1 MEIKFIN
8 YLYNEKEINFTIEY
22 KTITGIAGTSLKDYI
37 EILTQRKQGKG
48 TILVNEEKIT
58 KENIKNY
65 QKRISFI
72 PNLLV
77 IPKYVLTVNELMKQ
91 TIKQNNL
98 IIKDY
103 SKKIR
108 DSLKI
113 VGLDESYLER
123 TLQTLSQSEKKIL
136 QYALSLIS
144 NPELIIVEE
153 PFKFLDNKNEKK
165 IFMLLQR
172 LKEQFNI
179 NIILLSTDQ
188 NALHKYTDNMI
199 FIKNNQVI
207 LEGPTTEVYQR
218 VDFLKKNKFLIP
230 EIIEFTYLAKKKKS
244 VKIDYHKDIRDIIKD
259 IYKHV
264 LFTIIV
270 EKEVIKC
277 VTC

>member
-1 MEIKFIN
+1 MEIKFTN
-8 YLYNEKEINFTIEY
+8 YLYNEQEINFTIEN
-22 KTITGIAGTSLKDYI
+22 KTITGITGTFLTDYI
-37 EILTQRKQGKG
+37 DILMQRKQGKG
-48 TILVNEEKIT
+48 TILINEEKLT
-58 KENIKNY
+58 KENIKSY
-65 QKRISFI
+65 QKKISFVPAI
-72 PNLLV
+72 LV
-77 IPKYVLTVNELMKQ
+77 IPKHILTVNELMKQ

-113 VGLDESYLER
+113 VGLDETYLER
-123 TLQTLSQSEKKIL
+123 TLQTLSQSEKTIL

-144 NPELIIVEE
+144 NPELIIAEE
-153 PFKFLDNKNEKK
+153 PFRFLDNKNEKK

-179 NIILLSTDQ
+179 NIILLSNDQ
-188 NALHKYTDNMI
+188 NTLHKYTDNMI
-199 FIKNNQVI
+199 FIKNNNVI
-207 LEGPTTEVYQR
+207 LEGQTNEVYQR

-230 EIIEFTYLAKKKKS
+230 EIIDFTYLAKKKKS

-264 LFTIIV
+264 
-270 EKEVIKC
+270 
-277 VTC
+277 

>member
-1 MEIKFIN
+1 MEIKFTN
-8 YLYNEKEINFTIEY
+8 YLYNEQEINFTIEN
-22 KTITGIAGTSLKDYI
+22 KTITGITGTFLTDYI
-37 EILTQRKQGKG
+37 DILMQRKQGKG
-48 TILVNEEKIT
+48 TILINEEKLT
-58 KENIKNY
+58 KENIKSY
-65 QKRISFI
+65 QKKISFV
-72 PNLLV
+72 PTLLV
-77 IPKYVLTVNELMKQ
+77 IPKHILTVNELMKQ

-113 VGLDESYLER
+113 VGLDETYLER
-123 TLQTLSQSEKKIL
+123 KLQTLSQSEKKIL

-144 NPELIIVEE
+144 NPELIIAEE
-153 PFKFLDNKNEKK
+153 PFRFLDNKNEKK

-179 NIILLSTDQ
+179 NIILLSNDQ
-188 NALHKYTDNMI
+188 NTLHKYTDNMI
-199 FIKNNQVI
+199 FIKNNNVI
-207 LEGPTTEVYQR
+207 LEGQTNEVYQR

-264 LFTIIV
+264 
-270 EKEVIKC
+270 
-277 VTC
+277 

>member
-1 MEIKFIN
+1 MEIKFTN
-8 YLYNEKEINFTIEY
+8 YQYNEKEINFTIEN
-22 KTITGIAGTSLKDYI
+22 KTITGITGASLEDYI
-37 EILTQRKQGKG
+37 DLLLQRKQGKG
-48 TILVNEEKIT
+48 TIIINDEKLT
-58 KENIKNY
+58 KENIKAY
-65 QKRISFI
+65 QKKISFI
-72 PNLLV
+72 SQFFNLPTYTV
-77 IPKYVLTVNELMKQ
+77 TVNELMKQ

-103 SKKIR
+103 SKKLR

-123 TLQTLSQSEKKIL
+123 SLVTLSNSEKKIL

-144 NPELIIVEE
+144 NPELIIIEE

-179 NIILLSTDQ
+179 NIILLSNDSNT
-188 NALHKYTDNMI
+188 LHKYSDNML
-199 FIKNNQVI
+199 FIKNNEVI
-207 LEGPTTEVYQR
+207 LEGKTTEVYQR
-218 VDFLKKNKFLIP
+218 VDFLKKHKFSIP
-230 EIIEFTYLAKKKKS
+230 EIIDFTYLAKKKKS

-264 LFTIIV
+264 
-270 EKEVIKC
+270 
-277 VTC
+277 

>member
-1 MEIKFIN
+1 MEIKYTN
-8 YLYNEKEINFTIEY
+8 YQYKEKEISFTIEH
-22 KTITGIAGTSLKDYI
+22 KTITGITGTSIDDYI
-37 EILTQRKQGKG
+37 DILNQRKQGKG
-48 TILVNEEKIT
+48 TILVNEEKLT
-58 KENIKNY
+58 KDNISNY

-72 PNLLV
+72 PHLLP
-77 IPKYVLTVNELMKQ
+77 IPKYLLTVNELMKQ
-91 TIKQNNL
+91 IIKQNNL

-144 NPELIIVEE
+144 NPELIIIEE

-179 NIILLSTDQ
+179 NIILLSNDQ
-188 NALHKYTDNMI
+188 NVLHKYTDNMI
-199 FIKNNQVI
+199 FIKNNEVI
-207 LEGPTTEVYQR
+207 LEGPTNEVYQR
-218 VDFLKKNKFLIP
+218 VDFLKKNKFIIP

-264 LFTIIV
+264 
-270 EKEVIKC
+270 
-277 VTC
+277 